1 MKSLIVWTS
10 KGKRV
15 VTENRVRIQKLSRR
29 LNIVAAALLYGLP
42 VLTLLYWISFN
53 YLPENLNVWASVPN
67 QPISIQIGLQAFAAA
82 LVPLSPVLY
91 GLINLR
97 RWLGYLKD
105 GTIFIEQT
113 AQCLRSLGFA
123 LMFLIITNIIFD
135 VLISLILTQDNGSHL
150 GHYIELD
157 IYLSDFFP
165 LFLGGVIVLISRVI
179 HEAVD
184 LQQEQSLTI

>member
-82 LVPLSPVLY
+82 LVPLSPVL
-91 GLINLR
+91 
-97 RWLGYLKD
+97 
-105 GTIFIEQT
+105 
-113 AQCLRSLGFA
+113 
-123 LMFLIITNIIFD
+123 
-135 VLISLILTQDNGSHL
+135 
-150 GHYIELD
+150 
-157 IYLSDFFP
+157 
-165 LFLGGVIVLISRVI
+165 
-179 HEAVD
+179 
-184 LQQEQSLTI
+184 